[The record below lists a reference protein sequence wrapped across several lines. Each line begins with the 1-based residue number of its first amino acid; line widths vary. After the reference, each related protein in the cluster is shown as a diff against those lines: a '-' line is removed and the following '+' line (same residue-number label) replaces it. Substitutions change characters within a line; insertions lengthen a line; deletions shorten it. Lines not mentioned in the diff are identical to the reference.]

1 MLAFRKD
8 FGVWSTACCNG
19 ADTTA
24 GTAWSATGNVNP
36 GIQDGDFVVAA
47 SAVNSDGPTWS
58 GHALTAAGISSW
70 GTITEVI
77 DAGTTN
83 GDDLRLVVTYRE
95 ATGGSATGAPVY
107 TMTGSTSGTNFPAG
121 ATVMLR
127 LRANPFGN
135 GFVYKCIQANT
146 NIQPPNGTYWEE
158 IPYGAKS
165 EFIILA
171 DKFAVVK
178 PDGSGNVRVPFIV
191 GTVGGVSDMVGIA
204 GDLVIDGSLTVN
216 KIAAG
221 QIFVGHTIQSNGYVA
236 GSAGWKINADGSA
249 ELNNATVR
257 GTLVVGSGS
266 SGYSNLNDKP
276 AASDIYNSY
285 LWQSPNICPGGN
297 FEGGFLGW
305 GIGYTAAHGLS
316 GYGYDMGGYTLKE
329 IKGTVPW
336 LSQNGRV
343 GSAIWVDYA
352 YMFSEPISVVPGK
365 RYCCVCYL
373 GSHRCPTRVY
383 IQFYNSADGGIG
395 GSALA
400 ATGTNNQE
408 GVGGITLDT
417 FKRCYDFGVAPA
429 GTSYARLIVMKGDT
443 VAGQTNSYLFAAKAG
458 LYEVGANQTTPPPD
472 GLSDV
477 TLISGG
483 YIRTEVLTADRITVG
498 TMNAARIA
506 AGTITADRIV
516 TGSLTYS
523 QFANNSAT
531 ATLITAAT
539 GQSAQVGPFLVVGGG
554 DEAFFVLGS
563 AQCILPSYIDLQ
575 YYISSWVYMGYRA
588 EIQLNGTGFIQ
599 NSWLIKPG
607 GSGYYIYFRTL
618 GYSITTTICQATALR
633 R

>member
-1 MLAFRKD
+1 
-8 FGVWSTACCNG
+8 
-19 ADTTA
+19 
-24 GTAWSATGNVNP
+24 
-36 GIQDGDFVVAA
+36 
-47 SAVNSDGPTWS
+47 
-58 GHALTAAGISSW
+58 
-70 GTITEVI
+70 
-77 DAGTTN
+77 
-83 GDDLRLVVTYRE
+83 
-95 ATGGSATGAPVY
+95 
-107 TMTGSTSGTNFPAG
+107 
-121 ATVMLR
+121 
-127 LRANPFGN
+127 
-135 GFVYKCIQANT
+135 
-146 NIQPPNGTYWEE
+146 
-158 IPYGAKS
+158 
-165 EFIILA
+165 
-171 DKFAVVK
+171 
-178 PDGSGNVRVPFIV
+178 
-191 GTVGGVSDMVGIA
+191 
-204 GDLVIDGSLTVN
+204 
-216 KIAAG
+216 
-221 QIFVGHTIQSNGYVA
+221 
-236 GSAGWKINADGSA
+236 
-249 ELNNATVR
+249 
-257 GTLVVGSGS
+257 
-266 SGYSNLNDKP
+266 
-276 AASDIYNSY
+276 
-285 LWQSPNICPGGN
+285 
-297 FEGGFLGW
+297 
-305 GIGYTAAHGLS
+305 
-316 GYGYDMGGYTLKE
+316 MGGYTLKE